1 MMQSLKN
8 HIAVV
13 TGASSGIGKSIALEL
28 AKKEAILCLLGRNLG
43 TLQEVAD
50 QARKATDRVECYQV
64 DLFQDQEITDF
75 GRSISEEFKG
85 VDILVHCAGVYAAGA
100 LESASIAD
108 FDWHY
113 KINVRGPYLLTQVL
127 LKSLKARK
135 GDIVFINTSAVLK
148 ANARL
153 SQYASTKQA
162 LKAVADSLRQEIN
175 AEGIRVLSVY
185 PGRTASPMQAAI
197 FEAEGRDYK
206 PELLIQPQDLATL
219 ITGTLCLPRSMEV
232 TDIYLRPMLNAKQ
245 IFK

>member
-1 MMQSLKN
+1 MDSLKN
-8 HIAVV
+8 KVAVV
-13 TGASSGIGKSIALEL
+13 TGASSGIGKSISMEL
-28 AKKEAILCLLGRNLG
+28 AKKEAILCILGRNLA

-50 QARKATDRVECYQV
+50 QAQKATRRVECYRV
-64 DLFQDQEITDF
+64 DLSQDQEITDF
-75 GRSISEEFKG
+75 GRSISEKFKG
-85 VDILVHCAGVYAAGA
+85 IDVLVHCAGAYAAGP

-127 LKSLKARK
+127 LKLLKARK
-135 GDIVFINTSAVLK
+135 GDIVFMNTSAVLQ

-153 SQYASTKQA
+153 SQYAATKQA

-219 ITGTLCLPRSMEV
+219 ITSTLCLPKSVEV
-232 TDIYLRPMLNAKQ
+232 TDIFLRPMLKP
-245 IFK
+245 K